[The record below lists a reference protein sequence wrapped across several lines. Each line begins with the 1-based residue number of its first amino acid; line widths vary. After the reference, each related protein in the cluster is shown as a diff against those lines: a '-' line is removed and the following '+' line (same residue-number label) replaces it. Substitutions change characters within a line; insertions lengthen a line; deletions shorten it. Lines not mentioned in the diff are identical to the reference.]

1 MTSNCPIR
9 VLHVVPSMSLRAG
22 MTSVV
27 MNYHRVIDPDKV
39 HFDYLYIN
47 PPEERI
53 AEAEALGARVWR
65 VPFTPRPSGFSAV
78 RQFFS
83 QHAGEFDIVH
93 CHQIFAPEMV
103 GHPAKRFGAKRVVA
117 HSHATRFSD
126 KQLSAMRNRFI
137 SHFVGMFATD
147 YMACSDAARV
157 LLGRHG
163 ADAYIL
169 HNAID
174 CKRFA
179 FDEEARFQ
187 VRSELGVPEK
197 TLLLGTLGRLENQK
211 NQLFLPE
218 VVRVLEDR
226 QIDCFLVIACTGSL
240 RDRIIA
246 KSKDLGVSDRIK
258 LVGDR
263 SDAPR
268 LYSAFDA
275 FLLPS
280 LFEGLPVSGVE
291 AQVSGL
297 PCIISDA
304 ITREVAFGVCT
315 FAPLGDAQTWADAV
329 MSLPRDSSR
338 GDGPLLAREAGFDIA
353 IEASNLVEHYQDILW
368 R

>member
-1 MTSNCPIR
+1 MTDKHFVR

-27 MNYHRVIDPDKV
+27 MNYHRAIDASRV

-53 AEAEALGARVWR
+53 PEAEALGARVWR
-65 VPFTPRPSGFSAV
+65 VPFAPRPAGFAEIK
-78 RQFFS
+78 RFFS

-103 GHPAKRFGAKRVVA
+103 GWFARKNGAKRVIA
-117 HSHATRFSD
+117 HSHATEFSE
-126 KQLSAMRNRFI
+126 KRLSGVRNRFI
-137 SHFVGMFATD
+137 SLFVDLFATD

-163 ADAYIL
+163 KDAYIM

-174 CKRFA
+174 CTRFA
-179 FDEEARFQ
+179 FDDMARAQ
-187 VRSELGVPEK
+187 VRAELNVPES
-197 TLLLGTLGRLENQK
+197 TLLLGTLGRLEPQK

-218 VVRVLEDR
+218 IVRVLADKGV
-226 QIDCFLVIACTGSL
+226 DCLLVIAGTGSL
-240 RDRIIA
+240 REQIAA
-246 KSKDLGVSDRIK
+246 KSENLGVSDRVMLI
-258 LVGDR
+258 GDR
-263 SDAPR
+263 PDAPR
-268 LYSAFDA
+268 LYSAFDV

-280 LFEGLPVSGVE
+280 IFEGLPVSGVE

-297 PCIISDA
+297 PCVFSDSV
-304 ITREVAFGVCT
+304 TSEVAFGACS
-315 FAPLGDAQTWADAV
+315 FIPLGDARRWADVIMNA
-329 MSLPRDSSR
+329 PRNTSR
-338 GDGPLLAREAGFDIA
+338 EDGPALARSAGFDIEV
-353 IEASNLVEHYQDILW
+353 EAQRIAAHYQNLLE

>member
-1 MTSNCPIR
+1 MTENHPIR

-27 MNYHRVIDPDKV
+27 MNYHRAIDADKV

-65 VPFTPRPSGFSAV
+65 VPFAPRPSGFAAV
-78 RQFFS
+78 RRFFS

-103 GHPAKRFGAKRVVA
+103 GRPAKRFGAKWVVA

-126 KQLSAMRNRFI
+126 KRLSGMRNRFI
-137 SHFVGMFATD
+137 SHFVGLFATD

-163 ADAYIL
+163 KDAYIL

-174 CKRFA
+174 CARFA
-179 FDEEARFQ
+179 FDEEARSQ
-187 VRSELGVPEK
+187 VRSELGVSEK

-226 QIDCFLVIACTGSL
+226 NIDCLLVIAGTGSL
-240 RDRIIA
+240 RDRIVA
-246 KSKDLGVSDRIK
+246 KARDLGVSERVK
-258 LVGDR
+258 LIGDR
-263 SDAPR
+263 PDAPR
-268 LYSAFDA
+268 LYSAFDI

-297 PCIISDA
+297 PCVFSDA
-304 ITREVAFGVCT
+304 ITCEVAFGTCDFV
-315 FAPLGDAQTWADAV
+315 PRDDAGAWADAI
-329 MSLPRDSSR
+329 MRMPRSESR
-338 GDGPLLAREAGFDIA
+338 HDGPKLARAAGFDITV
-353 IEASNLVEHYQDILW
+353 EAGRLAQRYQAMLGW
-368 R
+368 